1 MSHTSAW
8 RRTIGS
14 NRSTSPFHPER
25 IPLLRI
31 PGMQQDTILPDS
43 LHCFHLGWGIDLASS
58 GLVLLAK
65 QGCFGGGSLDARL
78 EAAYR
83 LYTGWCHT
91 NKKTTG
97 INWWSIKKLD
107 MSSTLDCAFNVKRLF
122 VFFDLRCLKH
132 THLESC
138 FLFPFFASFQD
149 KRLPNL
155 SWLGELQSLR
165 HGLGCFRGWKFF
177 CEELN
182 LN

>member
-122 VFFDLRCLKH
+122 VFFWFTMSKTYPSRK
-132 THLESC
+132 
-138 FLFPFFASFQD
+138 LFPVPLLCI
-149 KRLPNL
+149 LPGQTTSQPL
-155 SWLGELQSLR
+155 LARWTPKLTTR
-165 HGLGCFRGWKFF
+165 PWCFRGWKFF